1 MEEEE
6 EIKVLAMALALYAA
20 ILMMIVI
27 IVACLVL
34 LHEKGKEHKVNIGA
48 VNVIEAQGDVEMISE
63 WEYLIQALI
72 MVESEGNALA
82 VGKTNDVGILQIT
95 PIYVREVN
103 RILQQDIYNLSDRT
117 DIDKSL
123 AMFEVYQEH
132 HNPDKDI
139 ERAIK
144 LHNPRAG
151 QSYTNKV
158 MNQFNQLIQS

>member
-1 MEEEE
+1 MKNVDEVEN
-6 EIKVLAMALALYAA
+6 IPAFLLSLTVFVV
-20 ILMMIVI
+20 ILLSMITIVTLMI
-27 IVACLVL
+27 INTGS
-34 LHEKGKEHKVNIGA
+34 KKNIAA
-48 VNVIEAQGDVEMISE
+48 VNDTEEQCAVEETPE

-103 RILQQDIYNLSDRT
+103 RILQQDTYNLSDRT

-151 QSYTNKV
+151 RTYRNKV
-158 MNQFNQLIQS
+158 IEQFNQLIQL